1 MSLPRL
7 FESTI
12 QPFERAGWPSMIFI
26 GVQMTC
32 KIEGNDATRT
42 VSSHFVIIK
51 AEILYNIMAELVE
64 YDYKVYGTKSQTN
77 VE

>member
-1 MSLPRL
+1 
-7 FESTI
+7 
-12 QPFERAGWPSMIFI
+12 MIFI
-26 GVQMTC
+26 RAQMTC

-42 VSSHFVIIK
+42 FSSHFVIIK
-51 AEILYNIMAELVE
+51 AEIFYNIMAELVE